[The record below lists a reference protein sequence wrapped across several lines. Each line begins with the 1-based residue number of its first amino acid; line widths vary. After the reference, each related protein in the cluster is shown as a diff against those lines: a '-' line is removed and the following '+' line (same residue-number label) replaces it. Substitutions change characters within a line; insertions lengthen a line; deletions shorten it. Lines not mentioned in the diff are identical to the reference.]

1 VKRLWAQQTLAF
13 SVVIIVVMSTVAILV
28 NRSAIQ
34 EFRQYITLRDVR
46 GMTGSGVEE
55 LVAYYQQRGSW
66 EGVESLLAEGVT
78 FSDDRS
84 GILLGA
90 TSPEIGPEEKA
101 KQPDVL
107 LTDAVGRVV
116 FDSDGRRQGE
126 QLTRRELVNAWPI
139 VATDDVDVDVDVD
152 DTNEPIGYLL
162 LFFSVAKPVEDLE
175 QRFLNRVEQVLFA
188 GTALAV
194 VSMLI
199 VGALLNRRLNA
210 PLQRLAVAARAVA
223 AGDLGQRVETAGS
236 IEVAQVGQ
244 AFNEM
249 TAAL

>member
-1 VKRLWAQQTLAF
+1 
-13 SVVIIVVMSTVAILV
+13 M
-28 NRSAIQ
+28 
-34 EFRQYITLRDVR
+34 
-46 GMTGSGVEE
+46 EE

-78 FSDDRS
+78 FSGDRS

-139 VATDDVDVDVDVD
+139 VATDDADVG

-162 LFFSVAKPVEDLE
+162 LFFSVTKHVGDLE
-175 QRFLNRVEQVLFA
+175 
-188 GTALAV
+188 
-194 VSMLI
+194 
-199 VGALLNRRLNA
+199 
-210 PLQRLAVAARAVA
+210 
-223 AGDLGQRVETAGS
+223 
-236 IEVAQVGQ
+236 
-244 AFNEM
+244 
-249 TAAL
+249 

>member
-1 VKRLWAQQTLAF
+1 
-13 SVVIIVVMSTVAILV
+13 M
-28 NRSAIQ
+28 
-34 EFRQYITLRDVR
+34 
-46 GMTGSGVEE
+46 
-55 LVAYYQQRGSW
+55 
-66 EGVESLLAEGVT
+66 
-78 FSDDRS
+78 
-84 GILLGA
+84 
-90 TSPEIGPEEKA
+90 
-101 KQPDVL
+101 
-107 LTDAVGRVV
+107 
-116 FDSDGRRQGE
+116 
-126 QLTRRELVNAWPI
+126 
-139 VATDDVDVDVDVD
+139 
-152 DTNEPIGYLL
+152 
-162 LFFSVAKPVEDLE
+162 
-175 QRFLNRVEQVLFA
+175 EQVLFA